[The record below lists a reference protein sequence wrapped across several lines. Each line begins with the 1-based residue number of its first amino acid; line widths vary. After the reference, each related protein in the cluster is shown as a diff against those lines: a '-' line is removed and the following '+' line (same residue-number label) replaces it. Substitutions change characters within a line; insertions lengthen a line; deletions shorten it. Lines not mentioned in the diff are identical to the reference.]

1 MEDIL
6 KMAAL
11 AVTGGV
17 LLIFLREKTPAIG
30 FCLSCLLV
38 TLIAFGMLPKL
49 EMVVESAKSLF
60 FAEHPWA
67 SLLLRGVGIGYV
79 TEMTANLLSGAG
91 EESAAKAVIMAGN
104 ICLAVLALEPAA
116 HVLRAAEALLS

>member
-1 MEDIL
+1 MEEIL
-6 KMAAL
+6 KIAAL

-30 FCLSCLLV
+30 FCLSCLMV
-38 TLIAFGMLPKL
+38 TLIVVEMLPKL
-49 EMVVESAKSLF
+49 EMIVTSARSLF
-60 FAEHPWA
+60 FTDHPWA
-67 SLLLRGVGIGYV
+67 SLLLRGMGIGYV
-79 TEMTANLLSGAG
+79 TEITSNLLSGAG